1 MKNLDD
7 ANNAD
12 GKIWGTFSKD
22 KKCDLA
28 EIEDELLEDDIEFL
42 QEDFE
47 IFEAWFAIFHLISI
61 ICVL

>member
-42 QEDFE
+42 KE
-47 IFEAWFAIFHLISI
+47 IFEAWFAIFHLILI